1 MVLRISSPT
10 LSSHL
15 CDQKEPHQVAQNR
28 DSEDQQ
34 LPPATLS
41 ELLREHIHGSGHQA
55 LHTDELWA
63 NRVESLS
70 CAARAWGL
78 PCTAPTRPY
87 CASPYVLL
95 MSGNR
100 GSGKP
105 ALPSATTS
113 YQGIPVAKVGR
124 GKVLHPGA

>member
-63 NRVESLS
+63 NRVERLS

-78 PCTAPTRPY
+78 P
-87 CASPYVLL
+87 
-95 MSGNR
+95 
-100 GSGKP
+100 
-105 ALPSATTS
+105 
-113 YQGIPVAKVGR
+113 
-124 GKVLHPGA
+124 